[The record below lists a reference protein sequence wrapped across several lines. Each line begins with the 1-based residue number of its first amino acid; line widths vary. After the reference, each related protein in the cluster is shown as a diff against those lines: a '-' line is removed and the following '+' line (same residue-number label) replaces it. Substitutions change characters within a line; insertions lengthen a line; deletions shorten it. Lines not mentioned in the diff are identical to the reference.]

1 MLVPSMADS
10 EHHKVTNERSTS
22 TGCMYDVHW
31 DGKSS
36 HGYQNNAKSEI
47 IHLNSVWHK
56 EKAYSCSWPYL
67 QFGAPISKPPRRY
80 IHVHIHR
87 HSLLPEPA
95 QCNSETNVSSHTA
108 KHTVEV
114 HPSYHPQEK
123 LAHPQTVGGFF
134 GVSTFEN
141 FWICTTYI
149 MNKQPISNQTFSFHV
164 LVTIPKP
171 TKTTC
176 THLCQ
181 PNKTHTTITNR
192 PKWWNDA
199 LPGWKDWGINQ
210 NPRSQPCKYRHYC
223 TGNLEHLTYFIWT
236 SFVCVIYTRIYT
248 AKKGKTRSCG

>member
-1 MLVPSMADS
+1 MWPCHQLDIGKKKNFPLRNNSASHWRGGFKMLVPSTTDS

-47 IHLNSVWHK
+47 IHLNSVLHK
-56 EKAYSCSWPYL
+56 EKAYSCCWPYL

-123 LAHPQTVGGFF
+123 LAHPQTVGRFL
-134 GVSTFEN
+134 VWARLRTFEYAQG
-141 FWICTTYI
+141 T
-149 MNKQPISNQTFSFHV
+149 
-164 LVTIPKP
+164 
-171 TKTTC
+171 
-176 THLCQ
+176 
-181 PNKTHTTITNR
+181 
-192 PKWWNDA
+192 
-199 LPGWKDWGINQ
+199 
-210 NPRSQPCKYRHYC
+210 
-223 TGNLEHLTYFIWT
+223 
-236 SFVCVIYTRIYT
+236 
-248 AKKGKTRSCG
+248 